1 MCKKAVYVALGVVAV
16 LAVLSYT
23 KLGSYAGT
31 AWGKI
36 RHSASNQVPIEFEI
50 DRLKNEVAQLIP
62 DMKKNRS
69 QVAEEMV
76 AIDNLKE
83 EIAATRT
90 RLDEQKVVLM
100 KLSKDVDSGETM
112 FIYNGVTYK
121 RERILEK
128 LSRDFDSFKR
138 AEAEL
143 ASKQQLLE
151 AKERALDAAKQQLA
165 AMRDQKHDLEV
176 QIAQLEAEVK
186 TVRLA
191 QTKCKFQV
199 DDSRLAEIKKSLSE
213 LRTRLKAEKYASEME
228 GEFAND
234 AIPVTVKVRPAADV
248 TREVR
253 EYLEGNKADSK
264 VAIERK

>member
-1 MCKKAVYVALGVVAV
+1 MIRKATFVALGVFAVVA
-16 LAVLSYT
+16 LLSYT

-36 RHSASNQVPIEFEI
+36 RNNASNQVPIEFEI
-50 DRLKNEVAQLIP
+50 DRLKNEVAKLIP

-69 QVAEEMV
+69 LVAEEMV

-83 EIAATRT
+83 EIATTRT
-90 RLDEQKVVLM
+90 KLDEQKVVLH
-100 KLSKDVDSGETM
+100 KLNTDVNSGETI
-112 FIYNGVTYK
+112 FIYNGVSYK

-128 LSRDFDSFKR
+128 MARDLDSCKR

-151 AKERALDAAKQQLA
+151 AKERALDAARQQLA
-165 AMRDQKHDLEV
+165 TIREQKQDLEV

-191 QTKCKFQV
+191 QSKCKFQV
-199 DDSRLAEIKKSLSE
+199 DDSRLSEIKKSLGE
-213 LRTRLKAEKYASEME
+213 LRNRLKSEKYAAEME
-228 GEFAND
+228 GEFSND
-234 AIPVTVKVRPAADV
+234 PIPMGQKVRPASEV
-248 TREVR
+248 SREVT
-253 EYLEGNKADSK
+253 EYLQGNKADNK
-264 VAIERK
+264 VATK